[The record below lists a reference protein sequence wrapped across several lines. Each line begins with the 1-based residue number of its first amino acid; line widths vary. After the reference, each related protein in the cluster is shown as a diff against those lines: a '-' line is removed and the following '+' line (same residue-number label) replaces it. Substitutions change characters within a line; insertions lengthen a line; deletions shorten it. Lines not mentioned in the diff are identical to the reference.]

1 MREIMPEFTN
11 SAFDWLL
18 LILEE
23 RFGHRFLL
31 EQSPLGLKLSLA
43 NMSQGY
49 ILFPKLEKAFHLSSS
64 NFPCSQWDAD
74 KAGWVSVLEKPL
86 PAPCVSELPEP
97 LIEEKNGCFVI
108 NYDILGLTY
117 WMLNRIE
124 EIGRNDL
131 DNHDRFPATSSHAYK
146 HGYLER
152 PIVDEWLHIL
162 GQVIQRLWP
171 QLRFKQHTFSMKVSH
186 DVDAPSLYAF
196 STTKSFLKNIAGDV
210 LKRKDIK
217 SVLTAPLVR
226 FNSRTK
232 LHSLD
237 SFNTFDWIMTQ
248 SEQNNLTSA
257 FYFICGRTDNTKDAD
272 YEPEYPAIR
281 NLMKEIHKRGHEIG
295 LHPSY
300 NSFQSPSV
308 IKDEANRLRKIMQ
321 EENIQQDIIGGRMH
335 YLRWEHPTTL
345 QAWNDAGMSYDSTLG
360 YADRPGFRCGT
371 CFEYQAFNP
380 MTQQILDLKI
390 RPLIAMESSIIA
402 ERYMGLGYSKSAE
415 NKFIDLKEKCSL
427 LKGTFTLL
435 WHNSFF
441 QNKESFELYSRIISP
456 TCKGKLD

>member
-1 MREIMPEFTN
+1 MVKYPETTLR
-11 SAFDWLL
+11 WLRLL
-18 LILEE
+18 LKE
-23 RFGHRFLL
+23 RFNYDFEINQDSAKLV
-31 EQSPLGLKLSLA
+31 LSLA
-43 NMSQGY
+43 SDSEKSIIFPYLEPAFYQPTSQ
-49 ILFPKLEKAFHLSSS
+49 LS
-64 NFPCSQWDAD
+64 CSTWDASKD
-74 KAGWVSVLEKPL
+74 GWVSILNTPL
-86 PAPCVSELPEP
+86 PAPTVHELPLP
-97 LIEEKNGCFVI
+97 LIHKKNNQYVI

-124 EIGRNDL
+124 EIRQLDL
-131 DNHDRFPATSSHAYK
+131 DNHQRFSATSSHAYK
-146 HGYLER
+146 YGYLER

-171 QLRFKQHTFSMKVSH
+171 QLSLKQHNFSMKVSH
-186 DVDAPSLYAF
+186 DVDAPSRYAF
-196 STTKSFLKNIAGDV
+196 STNKSFVKSMTGDV

-226 FNSRTK
+226 FNSQTK

-272 YEPEYPAIR
+272 YEPEYLAIR

-300 NSFQSPSV
+300 NSFQSPLI

-371 CFEYQAFNP
+371 CFEYPAFNP
-380 MTQQILDLKI
+380 ITHEQLNVRI
-390 RPLIAMESSIIA
+390 RPLIAMDCSIIGKH
-402 ERYMGLGYSKSAE
+402 YLGMGYTKLAE
-415 NKFIDLKEKCSL
+415 NKFLELKETCQKVNGC
-427 LKGTFTLL
+427 FTLL
-435 WHNSFF
+435 WHNSYFPVAT
-441 QNKESFELYSRIISP
+441 SFAIYSNII
-456 TCKGKLD
+456 TN